1 MPQSKNTPTPQALF
15 TILGKPMTLLP
26 SLPLP
31 TAEEMRRWD
40 NEAVKLGIVE
50 AILMENAAREALCAL
65 HKEYG
70 SLHAKHIVL
79 FMGNGNNGGDA
90 ACLARHLLDLG
101 AKPLVLHTKPLQAY
115 TGVTKQHIRMAKN
128 CGVPLQYLGK
138 KSVAMTHKSI
148 PAPWQQADIVVDGLL
163 GTGFDGALRPQF
175 IEYIQYINTC
185 KKTAFIFSLDIPS
198 GCSALT
204 GLPHAQT
211 PVAVQAHATV
221 CFAAAKPGLVLP
233 CAAPYT
239 GKLFVRSIGI
249 PRTVQETHAP
259 SFRLLQG
266 ARLSSVL
273 KEGKSQSHKG
283 SFGHVLVLGGSRPQE
298 GMSGADL
305 SGAAHLAALSASRTG
320 AGLVT
325 AAAPSALCAAVKNA
339 CPNIMTLALANTAQ
353 AQKDHAHTQAWPIPL
368 PQVLVEKLPQVH
380 ALAVGP
386 GMGTDEHAYYFL
398 QAVLAQD
405 TRPRAV
411 LDADALTLLAQD
423 KELRAHV
430 RPDDIVTPHPGE
442 AARFLQCTAQDIQT
456 RRFEA
461 LQELSQLLPCVW
473 LLKGAATLI
482 KQHNSPTYILPYD
495 IPSLALAGSGD
506 VLTGCTAALAA
517 RLPHVDSLH
526 ITALAASL
534 HARAGLLAQKKYPYR
549 GHAASD
555 LSTFLAKSLTH
566 LAKKADNTYDNEV
579 YSLDYV

>member
-1 MPQSKNTPTPQALF
+1 MPQLKNTPTPQALF
-15 TILGKPMTLLP
+15 MILGKPMITLP

-40 NEAVKLGIVE
+40 SEAVTLGIPE
-50 AILMENAAREALCAL
+50 AILMENAAREALRAL
-65 HKEYG
+65 QEAHG
-70 SLHAKHIVL
+70 SLHATHILL

-128 CGVPLQYLGK
+128 CGVPLQYVGK
-138 KSVAMTHKSI
+138 KSFASTQKNM

-163 GTGFDGALRPQF
+163 GTGLDGPLRPQF
-175 IEYIQYINTC
+175 MEYIHYINAC
-185 KKTAFIFSLDIPS
+185 KRTSFIFSLDIPS

-249 PRTVQETHAP
+249 PRKVQENNAP

-266 ARLSSVL
+266 EKLGDVL
-273 KEGKSQSHKG
+273 TENKSQSHKG

-298 GMSGADL
+298 GVSGADL
-305 SGAAHLAALSASRTG
+305 SGAAHLAALSALRTG

-339 CPNIMTLALANTAQ
+339 CPNIMTLALTNTAQ
-353 AQKDHAHTQAWPIPL
+353 AQTQTWPTPL
-368 PQVLVEKLPQVH
+368 PQALVEKISQVQ
-380 ALAVGP
+380 ALAIGP
-386 GMGTDEHAYYFL
+386 GMGTDEHAYLFL
-398 QAVLAQD
+398 QALLAQP

-411 LDADALTLLAQD
+411 LDADALTLLA
-423 KELRAHV
+423 KHTSLRALV
-430 RPDDIVTPHPGE
+430 RHHDMLTPHPGE
-442 AARFLQCTAQDIQT
+442 AARFLQCTAQEVQT
-456 RRFEA
+456 QRFTA
-461 LQELSQLLPCVW
+461 LNKLTNLLPCAW
-473 LLKGAATLI
+473 LLKGAGTLI
-482 KQHNSPTYILPYD
+482 KQQGSPTYILPRD

-506 VLTGCTAALAA
+506 VLTGCVAALAA
-517 RLPHVDSLH
+517 RMPHTSSLH
-526 ITALAASL
+526 LLALGACV
-534 HARAGLLAQKKYPYR
+534 HAQVGLLAQEQFPQR
-549 GHAASD
+549 GHVASD
-555 LSTFLAKSLTH
+555 LAHFLPKALQQITTPRVSPFTQEDYTLEH
-566 LAKKADNTYDNEV
+566 L
-579 YSLDYV
+579 